1 MSNPCCNKLR
11 ATERKWNKSYQLH
24 HIVLFIYHWDVF
36 IFGLEINEWEIK
48 TSFGVTSSTIA
59 IVYEIIL
66 GNQLLRKYR
75 ILCKTLHEICSTSK

>member
-11 ATERKWNKSYQLH
+11 ATERKWNESYQLH
-24 HIVLFIYHWDVF
+24 IVSFIIHWDVF

-48 TSFGVTSSTIA
+48 TSFWLTSSTIA

-66 GNQLLRKYR
+66 DNQPLRKYR